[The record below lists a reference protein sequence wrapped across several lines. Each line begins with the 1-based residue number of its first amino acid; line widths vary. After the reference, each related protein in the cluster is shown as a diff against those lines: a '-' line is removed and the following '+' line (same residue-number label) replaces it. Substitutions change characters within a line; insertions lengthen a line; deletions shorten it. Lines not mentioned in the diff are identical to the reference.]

1 MFTLYPASRN
11 ALAVVGVRAER
22 CLRCLHSDLR
32 CIVVDMD
39 KVGSVSQLQLLVLEG
54 AASSRSAV
62 DIIAKLARIRVR
74 RQTFQCVRDTQL
86 SYLIFDELN

>member
-1 MFTLYPASRN
+1 
-11 ALAVVGVRAER
+11 VRAER
-22 CLRCLHSDLR
+22 CLGYLHSDLR

-39 KVGSVSQLQLLVLEG
+39 KVGSVRQYNCWCWKVQPVLDALLSKTKLKTCQG
-54 AASSRSAV
+54 SNI

-74 RQTFQCVRDTQL
+74 RQTFQCVRDAQL